1 VVRHNININNTLK
14 ELMSSGKEAST
25 EGPNIVV
32 EYRPEDK
39 IAVISLNRPKKF
51 NALSFAMFGE
61 FEKAFTTLLND
72 PAKDVRAIVLTSTS
86 KNFTAGLDLNSA
98 MEIGQLNQQAA
109 SSEDSD
115 VARVALAL

>member
-1 VVRHNININNTLK
+1 
-14 ELMSSGKEAST
+14 MSSKGAATGGPSKD
-25 EGPNIVV
+25 EGPNILV

-61 FEKAFTTLLND
+61 FESAFNNLLND
-72 PAKDVRAIVLTSTS
+72 PSKDVRAIVLTSTS

-109 SSEDSD
+109 ASENSD